1 MVAAAAPTAAGR
13 PLLDVAVVVEP
24 DVTLN
29 DADLKTL
36 AEGVR
41 AIWRPAADVR
51 LRRSGGLPAP
61 VGADT
66 IQLVLTTRVRRVSGP
81 ALGWVD
87 FVDGVP
93 QPVVTV
99 SETEITALMEAA
111 RWQGRALDTM
121 PAMVRQWFVRRA
133 LTCAVAHEIG
143 HYLLRSTAHSKH
155 GLMQSGLGADD
166 IMDRSARVVRLS
178 ADEIARVVHR
188 QEMLATTGG
197 SVAVYNRRSGDLV
210 IW

>member
-1 MVAAAAPTAAGR
+1 MAVVLGAMMAAGVPAAAGR

-29 DADLKTL
+29 DADLK
-36 AEGVR
+36 AIGEGVR

-51 LRRSGGLPAP
+51 LRQSGDLHPP

-99 SETEITALMEAA
+99 SLTEITALMKGA
-111 RWQGRALDTM
+111 RWQDRALDAH
-121 PAMVRQWFVRRA
+121 PPRVGQWFVRRA
-133 LTCAVAHEIG
+133 LTYAAAHEIG
-143 HYLLRSTAHSKH
+143 HYLLRSAAHSKH
-155 GLMQSGLGADD
+155 GLMQSGIGADE
-166 IMDRSARVVRLS
+166 IMGGSDRFVRLS
-178 ADEIARVVHR
+178 ADEIARAVHR
-188 QEMLATTGG
+188 QEMLATTAD
-197 SVAVYNRRSGDLV
+197 SVAVHN
-210 IW
+210 